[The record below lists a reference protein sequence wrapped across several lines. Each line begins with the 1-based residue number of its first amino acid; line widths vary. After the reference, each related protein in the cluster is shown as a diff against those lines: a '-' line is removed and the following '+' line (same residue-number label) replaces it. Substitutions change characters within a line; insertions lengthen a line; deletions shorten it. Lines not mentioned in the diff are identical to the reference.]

1 MQCPYCAANGSKVI
15 DSRSSEGGNS
25 IRRRRECHKC
35 AGRFTSYERVEKTG
49 RLMVIKK
56 DGSRVPFESQKILSG
71 IQAACGKRPVSES
84 QKLEIAKEVEET
96 VHRSHEREVDSIEI
110 GHHVARLLRNTDQIA
125 FVRYASEYQSFE
137 SLEDVEQ
144 TIKEL
149 RDMPPSVE
157 GQSELFPS
165 D

>member
-1 MQCPYCAANGSKVI
+1 MAFVYQQIEV
-15 DSRSSEGGNS
+15 
-25 IRRRRECHKC
+25 
-35 AGRFTSYERVEKTG
+35 
-49 RLMVIKK
+49 VIKK

-71 IQAACGKRPVSES
+71 IQAACGKRPVSET
-84 QKLEIAKEVEET
+84 QKLEIVREVEET

-125 FVRYASEYQSFE
+125 FVRYASEYQSFD

>member
-1 MQCPYCAANGSKVI
+1 MQCPYCGAYGSKVI
-15 DSRSSEGGNS
+15 DSRSSEGGSS
-25 IRRRRECHKC
+25 IRRRRECLKC
-35 AGRFTSYERVEKTG
+35 SGRFTSYERVEKTG

-56 DGSRVPFESQKILSG
+56 DGSRVTFDNEKILRG
-71 IQAACGKRPVSES
+71 IQAACGKRPVSEE
-84 QKLEIAKEVEET
+84 QKLQIVREVEET
-96 VHRSHEREVDSIEI
+96 VYRAHEREVDSIEI

-125 FVRYASEYQSFE
+125 FVRYASEYQSFD

-144 TIKEL
+144 TIREL

-165 D
+165 E

>member
-1 MQCPYCAANGSKVI
+1 MQCPYCGAYGSKVI
-15 DSRSSEGGNS
+15 DSRSSEGGSS
-25 IRRRRECHKC
+25 IRRRRECLKC
-35 AGRFTSYERVEKTG
+35 SGRFTSYERVEKTG

-56 DGSRVPFESQKILSG
+56 DGSRVTFDNEKILRG
-71 IQAACGKRPVSES
+71 IQAACGKRPVSEE
-84 QKLEIAKEVEET
+84 QKLQIVREVEET
-96 VHRSHEREVDSIEI
+96 VHRAHEREVDSIEI

-125 FVRYASEYQSFE
+125 FVRYASEYQSFD

-144 TIKEL
+144 TIQEL

-165 D
+165 E

>member
-1 MQCPYCAANGSKVI
+1 MQCPYCGAYGSKVI
-15 DSRSSEGGNS
+15 DSRSSEGGSS
-25 IRRRRECHKC
+25 IRRRRECLKC
-35 AGRFTSYERVEKTG
+35 SGRFTSYERVEKTG

-56 DGSRVPFESQKILSG
+56 DGSRVTFDNEKILRG
-71 IQAACGKRPVSES
+71 IQAACGKRPVSEQ
-84 QKLEIAKEVEET
+84 QKLQIVREVEET
-96 VHRSHEREVDSIEI
+96 VHRAHEREVASIEI

-125 FVRYASEYQSFE
+125 FVRYASEYQSFD

-144 TIKEL
+144 TIQEL

-165 D
+165 E